1 VTRQAQE
8 THARRQERFRAVFGH
23 FPTGVAIISAAAD
36 DGPRGLTANALCS
49 LSLDPLLVLVCFDNS
64 ARTFPLVRARR
75 RFGLNIL
82 RADQAQLSKVF
93 ASKRPEDEKFHG
105 VPYEIHDDAPIIDGV
120 LAWLTCDLTEQYPGG
135 DHTIG
140 IGAVREM
147 WHGDGEPLVFYRGE
161 YRSLHD
167 AAASDPQ

>member
-1 VTRQAQE
+1 MSRE
-8 THARRQERFRAVFGH
+8 DRFRAVFGH
-23 FPTGVAIISAAAD
+23 FPTGVAVISAMAD

-64 ARTFPLVRARR
+64 ARTFPLVRERR

-82 RADQAQLSKVF
+82 RPEQAQLSKLF
-93 ASKRPEDEKFHG
+93 ASKLPEDEKFGG
-105 VPYEIHDDAPIIDGV
+105 VPYEVHDDAPIIEGV

>member
-1 VTRQAQE
+1 VTEAP
-8 THARRQERFRAVFGH
+8 ARQEHFRAVFGH
-23 FPTGVAIISAAAD
+23 FPTGVAIITALAD

-64 ARTFPLVRARR
+64 ARTFPLVRERR

-82 RADQAQLSKVF
+82 RADQAALSRVF
-93 ASKRPEDEKFHG
+93 ASKVPEDEKFAD
-105 VPYEIHDDAPIIDGV
+105 VPYAVHDDAPIIDGV
-120 LAWLTCDLTEQYPGG
+120 LAWLTCDLTETYPGG

-140 IGAVREM
+140 IGTVREM
-147 WHGDGEPLVFYRGE
+147 SHAEGEPLAFYRGA

-167 AAASDPQ
+167 AAASDPT

>member
-1 VTRQAQE
+1 VSE
-8 THARRQERFRAVFGH
+8 KHDRFRSVFGH
-23 FPTGVAIISAAAD
+23 FPTGVAVITAMTPG
-36 DGPRGLTANALCS
+36 GPRGLTANALTS
-49 LSLDPLLVLVCFDNS
+49 LSLDPLLALVCFDNA
-64 ARTFPLVRARR
+64 ARTFPVVRDRG
-75 RFGLNIL
+75 RFAVNVL
-82 RADQAQLSKVF
+82 RAGQAEISRTF
-93 ASKRPEDEKFHG
+93 ASKQPEDEKFGG
-105 VPYEIHDDAPIIDGV
+105 VPYTLQDGEPIIDGV

>member
-1 VTRQAQE
+1 MTRTSDTQAD
-8 THARRQERFRAVFGH
+8 RQERFRAVFGH
-23 FPTGVAIISAAAD
+23 FPTGVAIISAMGD

-64 ARTFPLVRARR
+64 ARTFPLVRERR

-82 RADQAQLSKVF
+82 RADQADLSRVF
-93 ASKRPEDEKFHG
+93 ASKAPEHEKFSG
-105 VPYEIHDDAPIIDGV
+105 VPFGIHDEAPIIDGV

-167 AAASDPQ
+167 AAASDPDG